1 MAGGGRKKASFKGDH
16 SFQQNTCFL
25 MWEASFKGDH
35 SLIGGPGFS
44 RVVDGNDPECF
55 EAGLINYGGNYVK
68 YKV

>member
-1 MAGGGRKKASFKGDH
+1 
-16 SFQQNTCFL
+16 